1 MGNFKKIIFIATIT
15 FSTISPGQTVENHKI
30 HMFKEIHYSC
40 KMEGGG
46 NNFCTCYAN
55 HSSNSIKP
63 SDYIVAK
70 TLEKNG
76 LSIENT
82 RAWLGLTRAAEFC
95 SSKIH
100 PTK

>member
-1 MGNFKKIIFIATIT
+1 
-15 FSTISPGQTVENHKI
+15 
-30 HMFKEIHYSC
+30 
-40 KMEGGG
+40 MEGGG

-55 HSSNSIKP
+55 QSSNSIKP
-63 SDYIVAK
+63 SDYLAAK
-70 TLEKNG
+70 TLEKHG

-82 RAWLGLTRAAEFC
+82 RAWLGLTKAAEFC